1 MKREKINFETGE
13 ITEGKLNEVIIKTTV
28 RPNGTLRI
36 QQDFS
41 NCPTMAEQHTAHLT
55 NLNYLINKY
64 KPDELAAY
72 MAAREAHRQEIIG
85 HDFSQEPNLQEA
97 KNIIFKS
104 RQEFNELPDDIK
116 NHFKNHLE
124 FLKFI
129 DNPANAEK
137 MIKLG
142 ILTPKQ
148 IEKIKIPET
157 SDLNANTNDE
167 PVEEATAKAKKT
179 SSSKTADR

>member
-1 MKREKINFETGE
+1 MEP
-13 ITEGKLNEVIIKTTV
+13 KLNEVIIKTTV

-55 NLNYLINKY
+55 NLNYLIAKY

-72 MAAREAHRQEIIG
+72 MAAREVHRREILG
-85 HDFSQEPNLQEA
+85 HDFSVEPSLQEA
-97 KNIIFKS
+97 KNIIYKS
-104 RQEFNELPDDIK
+104 RKEFDELPEDVK
-116 NHFKNHLE
+116 SQFKNHVE

-137 MIKLG
+137 MLKLG
-142 ILTPKQ
+142 ILTQKQ
-148 IEKIKIPET
+148 IDNIQIPET
-157 SDLNANTNDE
+157 TGNNANTNDE
-167 PVEEATAKAKKT
+167 RSEEATEKASKS
-179 SSSKTADR
+179 SSSKKADG